1 MATEK
6 DDDLA
11 REVADLRR
19 EVQRL
24 AEVVSRMA
32 SPRREGEG
40 GARVRTF
47 VEGFDEAIE
56 GGIPAGH
63 VVLLAGPSGSM
74 KTSLALSIAY
84 HNRRQGA
91 KVLYVSLEEG
101 RESLVRTMERLGMKG
116 GDDFIV
122 DIGRL
127 RTEHE
132 AVEGAKDWL
141 QILKDYL
148 ARRMEKDQVA
158 ILVLDPLNSLYSLTE
173 MTNPRRDLF
182 HLFTYLRGLGV
193 TTILIA
199 ESQGASDFPHDEEFL
214 ADGAI
219 TLSYGN
225 PTDGR
230 VDLRIRC
237 NKMRH
242 ANHARDYF
250 VLEFERGHFRARP
263 IAAD

>member
-6 DDDLA
+6 DEQLA

-19 EVQRL
+19 DVHELQEVIAKL
-24 AEVVSRMA
+24 PA
-32 SPRREGEG
+32 PRRGREGS
-40 GARVRTF
+40 ARVPTF
-47 VEGFDEAIE
+47 VQGFDEAIE
-56 GGIPAGH
+56 GGIPVGH

-101 RESLVRTMERLGMKG
+101 RESLVRTMDRLGMKG

-122 DIGRL
+122 DIGKL
-127 RTEHE
+127 RQEHE
-132 AVEGAKDWL
+132 AAEGARDWL

-182 HLFTYLRGLGV
+182 HFFTYLRGLGV

-199 ESQGASDFPHDEEFL
+199 EAEGSDFPHHEEFL

-225 PTDGR
+225 PADGQ

-242 ANHARDYF
+242 ANHARNYF
-250 VLEFERGHFRARP
+250 ILEFEDSRFRARP
-263 IAAD
+263 IASD